1 MPGDVAGATLSIP
14 DFTRPSGVI
23 PDINVM
29 DLWGEPVSQA
39 GVQYETIHRFAELMG
54 RMPPPHRHADCL
66 QIHVIES
73 GKFDFILDEE
83 RHAGTGP
90 AVFFTPP
97 AVPHAFSLCGDA
109 IGHVL
114 TVRQDLLWQMAR
126 HHDLPVQRE
135 ALRPFCADLSC
146 EKGQETVNVILSCF
160 SLLAPE
166 LRSTAPS
173 RQGAVRLLAAFI
185 VAKVLELG
193 TQNGQASASGSGQPS
208 LYRRFLESVEMHY
221 PEHWSVARYAQDLNI
236 TQSRLYELCQ
246 DSAGRSPKAVLN
258 DRIVQEA
265 RRYLSF
271 SGISMKELAGVLGFE
286 DVNYFFRFFKR
297 LTGETPSTCRHR
309 IRAASK
315 VENVQ

>member
-1 MPGDVAGATLSIP
+1 MPDLA
-14 DFTRPSGVI
+14 RPSGVI

-29 DLWGEPVSQA
+29 DLWGEPLSQA
-39 GVQYETIHRFAELMG
+39 GVQYETIHRFAEKMG

-73 GKFDFILDEE
+73 GMFNFILDEE

-90 AVFFTPP
+90 AVFLTPP
-97 AVPHAFSLCGDA
+97 AVPHTFSLCGDA

-114 TVRQDLLWQMAR
+114 TVRHDLLWQVAR
-126 HHDLPVQRE
+126 HHDLPLQRE
-135 ALRPFCADLSC
+135 ALRPFCADLSRRQ
-146 EKGQETVNVILSCF
+146 GLETVDVILNCF

-166 LRSTAPS
+166 LRSTSPT

-185 VAKVLELG
+185 VTKVLELE
-193 TQNGQASASGSGQPS
+193 THDGQTSASGGSQPS
-208 LYRRFLESVEMHY
+208 LYRRFLDSVEIHY
-221 PEHWSVARYAQDLNI
+221 SEHWSIARYAQDLNI
-236 TQSRLYELCQ
+236 TQSRLYELCL
-246 DSAGRSPKAVLN
+246 DNAGRSPKAVLN

-271 SGISMKELAGVLGFE
+271 SAVSMKELAGALGFE
-286 DVNYFFRFFKR
+286 DTNYFFRFFKR
-297 LTGETPSTCRHR
+297 LTGETPSTYRQR

-315 VENVQ
+315 TENVQ